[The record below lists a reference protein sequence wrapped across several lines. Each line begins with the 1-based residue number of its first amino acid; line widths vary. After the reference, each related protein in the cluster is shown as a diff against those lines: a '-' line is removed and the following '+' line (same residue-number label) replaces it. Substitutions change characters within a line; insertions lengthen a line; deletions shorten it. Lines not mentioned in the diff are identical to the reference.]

1 MTVRTPRERRS
12 RRRLAARLPGP
23 HERRDAKVKPARI
36 DPSNTTFVLLSFEG
50 PDAYSFVGGLGIR
63 SINLSRTLARSGFTN
78 HFFFVGDPKLK
89 GEDAICGGKVV
100 LHRWCQWISRYCP
113 DGVYQGEHE
122 KHRDFSQSIP
132 QFVVEHVVKS
142 AADSG
147 RMVVVLAEEWHT
159 ANAVCAL
166 SERLEKEGLRDRVVM
181 LWNANNTYGFDL
193 IDWGR
198 LESSAVITT
207 VSRYM
212 KHIMWGMGLNALV
225 IPNGIPASLLRGVD
239 DEVVDEQRRAFGAGL
254 ILFKMARWH
263 PDKRWKVA
271 VEAVAQ
277 LKEDGLRPLLI
288 ARGGREP
295 YGFEVAEHARSMGL
309 TVRDA
314 DTDSPSLEDRF
325 AALQAATPADVINVK
340 FHVPPEM
347 SRLLYRAAD
356 GVLANSGHEPFG
368 LVGLEAMAA
377 GGVAY
382 TGCTGEDYAIPFVNC
397 FMLETDDPA
406 EISGY
411 AASLR
416 DSPEEEVKIRK
427 LARRTARQFTWEAA
441 IQNLLGKLD
450 NQARAQGMLNGTNG
464 SRPGHARDE
473 SDSILREHHLLA
485 LAREVEQRQ
494 LEYCTRG
501 NNGACLSVRVAS
513 Q

>member
-1 MTVRTPRERRS
+1 MRLGYMDYRGINPDNTV
-12 RRRLAARLPGP
+12 
-23 HERRDAKVKPARI
+23 
-36 DPSNTTFVLLSFEG
+36 FVVLSFEG
-50 PDAYSFVGGLGIR
+50 PDSYSLAGGLGVR
-63 SINLSRTLARSGFTN
+63 VEGLTNALAAAGFPV
-78 HFFFVGDPKLK
+78 HLIFIGDPRLT
-89 GEDAICGGKVV
+89 GEEQRLNRRLI
-100 LHRWCQWISRYCP
+100 LHRWCQWISEYCP
-113 DGVYQGEHE
+113 DGVYQGENE

-132 QFVVEHVVKS
+132 EFVTEHVVRT
-142 AADSG
+142 AAESG
-147 RMVVVLAEEWHT
+147 KMVVVLAEEWHT
-159 ANAVCAL
+159 AAAVCGL
-166 SERLEKEGLRDRVVM
+166 SERLEKEGLRDKVVM
-181 LWNANNTYGFDL
+181 LWNANNTYGFEL
-193 IDWGR
+193 IDWR
-198 LESSAVITT
+198 SLENSAVITT

-212 KHIMWGMGLNALV
+212 KHIMWGMGLNPLV
-225 IPNGIPASLLRGVD
+225 IPNGIPSSLLRRVD
-239 DEVVDEQRRAFGAGL
+239 DEVADGLRRAFGAGL

-277 LKEDGLRPLLI
+277 LKEAGLKPLFI

-325 AALQAATPADVINVK
+325 RALQAATPADIINVK
-340 FHVPPEM
+340 FHVPPNM

-406 EISGY
+406 EITGY
-411 AASLR
+411 ASAMK
-416 DSPEEEVKIRK
+416 DSPEEDVRMRR
-427 LARRTARQFTWEAA
+427 LAKRTARQFTWTAA
-441 IQNLLGKLD
+441 VQNLLGKLD

-464 SRPGHARDE
+464 SRPAHVREE
-473 SDSILREHHLLA
+473 SESILREHHLLA

-494 LEYCTRG
+494 LDYCMRG
-501 NNGACLSVRVAS
+501 TDGACSYAKVS
-513 Q
+513 SH